1 MKQGRF
7 NSIEE
12 KRAFLRNRKK
22 EQALSKDAAGS
33 RRADTNDEND
43 SKQPRTIKQ
52 IVQGGQPN

>member
-7 NSIEE
+7 KSIDE

-22 EQALSKDAAGS
+22 EQALSKDATGS
-33 RRADTNDEND
+33 RRADTNDDNN
-43 SKQPRTIKQ
+43 SKLPRTIKQ